1 MAHNLMT
8 RNGSTAMFCTGDR
21 DAAWHKLGQRTPNA
35 VTWQE
40 AMRLADLSWP
50 VSKQVLFD
58 SNGKPVSAWGIFR
71 EDDSAFLGAVGERY
85 TPIQN
90 KDAFEFV
97 DVLMEATN
105 GAHYDSAGALGNGE
119 RIWCSAKVPFD
130 FEPVPG
136 DKTETYLMFTT
147 SHDGSASAVCKLTT
161 VRVVCQ
167 NTLSQAIGSAGLSPC
182 RGARMNSHTPG
193 PWKTETYSSAEVRDG
208 ERIRSAN
215 NLVVV
220 PEVWGASLAECEA
233 NYNLIAAA
241 PELLAALVRI
251 TPLFAE
257 AFDDLTDSDDSGE
270 HEVVMLARSAIAK
283 AGVK

>member
-119 RIWCSAKVPFD
+119 RIWCSLQSELETMAKRVLENDPLDAYFPACECQD
-130 FEPVPG
+130 CEQRFPENKLNPIQDLYARVDPEEPMPAG
-136 DKTETYLMFTT
+136 ECPECGALC
-147 SHDGSASAVCKLTT
+147 H
-161 VRVVCQ
+161 RV
-167 NTLSQAIGSAGLSPC
+167 
-182 RGARMNSHTPG
+182 
-193 PWKTETYSSAEVRDG
+193 EVR
-208 ERIRSAN
+208 A
-215 NLVVV
+215 
-220 PEVWGASLAECEA
+220 
-233 NYNLIAAA
+233 
-241 PELLAALVRI
+241 
-251 TPLFAE
+251 
-257 AFDDLTDSDDSGE
+257 
-270 HEVVMLARSAIAK
+270 
-283 AGVK
+283 

>member
-40 AMRLADLSWP
+40 AMKLADLSWP
-50 VSKQVLFD
+50 VTKQVLFD
-58 SNGKPVSAWGIFR
+58 SRGKAVEAWGIFR
-71 EDDSAFLGAVGERY
+71 ADDSQFLGAVGERY

-97 DVLMEATN
+97 DVLMEATD

-167 NTLSQAIGSAGLSPC
+167 NTLSQAIGSAGQFVRVKHTRNAQDRMVRAAELMKGI
-182 RGARMNSHTPG
+182 GANVESLKDKLVKLAQVKVTR
-193 PWKTETYSSAEVRDG
+193 ET
-208 ERIRSAN
+208 
-215 NLVVV
+215 
-220 PEVWGASLAECEA
+220 
-233 NYNLIAAA
+233 
-241 PELLAALVRI
+241 
-251 TPLFAE
+251 
-257 AFDDLTDSDDSGE
+257 
-270 HEVVMLARSAIAK
+270 
-283 AGVK
+283 